1 MWLWPVERR
10 EGASV
15 PLPPSAPPAPG
26 PAPSSG
32 AHLSHRTLVFKT
44 GSGIGWG
51 GARRGDVGGKERELS
66 LTPVARTLS
75 VPTLQAGA
83 VCGIP
88 LSTCHLPGTTLTLS
102 A

>member
-1 MWLWPVERR
+1 M
-10 EGASV
+10 
-15 PLPPSAPPAPG
+15 
-26 PAPSSG
+26 
-32 AHLSHRTLVFKT
+32 
-44 GSGIGWG
+44 
-51 GARRGDVGGKERELS
+51 GGKERELS

-88 LSTCHLPGTTLTLS
+88 LSNCHLPGTTLTLS